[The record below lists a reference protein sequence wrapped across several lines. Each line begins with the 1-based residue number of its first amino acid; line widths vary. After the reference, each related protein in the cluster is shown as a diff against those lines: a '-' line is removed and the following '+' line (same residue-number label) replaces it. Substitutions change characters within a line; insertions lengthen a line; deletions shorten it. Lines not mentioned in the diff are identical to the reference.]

1 MSSSLCNSCSYDFNV
16 AEFDAISCEGKGL
29 VSSLLV
35 RAQPQRL
42 TAAQALA
49 HPWLRDTG
57 AGGGARVISTDNLR

>member
-16 AEFDAISCEGKGL
+16 PEFDAISCEGKGL

-49 HPWLRDTG
+49 HPWLRDAG